1 MLDKWM
7 LKSDVEKKSETPV
20 LKFTLTVLAVAGCW
34 RPISWTSLFKY
45 IIYDA
50 YTALIILILYTF
62 AITQV
67 MGLILNPDSETFGDA
82 LFNSVISL
90 LACYKAIILRRN
102 HDSITILI
110 DNLVEKP
117 FKPIDLNESIIRE
130 KFDKR
135 ITNNTLCYLV
145 LVFVTALYMIIIS
158 LFTDFKNGILMYKA
172 WLPFDYSI
180 SVLFYFAYIH
190 QILTLI
196 CIGLVHPTCD
206 NLICGLLL
214 HICCQIEILEYRL
227 SNIANGQQNL
237 RDCVRHHIR
246 IYEYAYI
253 LNDTFSKIV
262 PSEFAMIVIVM
273 SYNLINMAFKSSSTA
288 SYIQDVMVVAS
299 TLFPIFYY
307 CWFGNEIKLKSLQL
321 SDSIYNIEWTIF
333 NNNIKKGLLM
343 IMNRAT
349 IPIEFTSADIISVNL
364 DSFVKVLKTSY
375 SLFNVLIRSQKI
387 KYPLFNRRYAR
398 IVNRKFAKIIALQFA
413 VSMLVVCANLYKL
426 ASISLTINGDLIT
439 LLMYTVCMLSQIFLY
454 CWFGNELKLKSVG
467 VTNSIYNMQWQMLD
481 NKSKKDLLLLMK
493 RSMVP
498 IEFNSAVIITLNL
511 DSFVSLLKASYSAY
525 NLLKRSQEERN

>member
-7 LKSDVEKKSETPV
+7 LRSDVGKKSEMPV
-20 LKFTLTVLAVAGCW
+20 MKFTLTVLAVAGCW
-34 RPISWTSLFKY
+34 RPTSWTSLFRY
-45 IIYDA
+45 SMYNA

-62 AITQV
+62 AMTQT
-67 MGLILNPDSETFGDA
+67 MELIVNADSDTFGDA
-82 LFNSVISL
+82 FFNVVISL

-102 HDSITILI
+102 HDGITILI
-110 DNLVEKP
+110 DSLVKKP
-117 FKPIDLNESIIRE
+117 FKPMDMSENMIRQ

-135 ITNNTLCYLV
+135 ITNNTLCYLI
-145 LVFVTALYMIIIS
+145 LVFITAVYMIILS

-172 WLPFDYSI
+172 WLPFDCSI
-180 SVLFYFAYIH
+180 SVLFYFAYAH
-190 QILTLI
+190 QILSLI

-214 HICCQIEILEYRL
+214 HICCQLEILEYRL
-227 SNIANGQQNL
+227 SNIANEQKNL
-237 RDCVRHHIR
+237 RDCVDHHIH
-246 IYEYAYI
+246 ILQYSYM

-262 PSEFAMIVIVM
+262 PSEFAMITVVM
-273 SYNLINMAFKSSSTA
+273 CYNLINMAFNSSDTV

-349 IPIEFTSADIISVNL
+349 IPIEFSSIGIIQVNL

-375 SLFNVLIRSQKI
+375 SLFNVLIRSQ
-387 KYPLFNRRYAR
+387 
-398 IVNRKFAKIIALQFA
+398 
-413 VSMLVVCANLYKL
+413 
-426 ASISLTINGDLIT
+426 
-439 LLMYTVCMLSQIFLY
+439 
-454 CWFGNELKLKSVG
+454 
-467 VTNSIYNMQWQMLD
+467 
-481 NKSKKDLLLLMK
+481 
-493 RSMVP
+493 
-498 IEFNSAVIITLNL
+498 
-511 DSFVSLLKASYSAY
+511 
-525 NLLKRSQEERN
+525 